1 MSNGSNKI
9 QENDAHNVNSTG
21 MLFHIIKFA
30 VKIMICTTEH
40 LVYNWINSNLAVDR
54 EGIELEQTT

>member
-9 QENDAHNVNSTG
+9 QENDAYNVNSTG

-30 VKIMICTTEH
+30 AKIMICTTEH
-40 LVYNWINSNLAVDR
+40 LV
-54 EGIELEQTT
+54 